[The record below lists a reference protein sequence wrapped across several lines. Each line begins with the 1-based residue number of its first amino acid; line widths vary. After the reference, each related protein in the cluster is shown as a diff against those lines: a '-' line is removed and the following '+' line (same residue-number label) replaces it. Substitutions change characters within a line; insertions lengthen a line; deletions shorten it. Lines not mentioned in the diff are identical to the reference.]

1 MISKSLF
8 WSLNANGDSYADYD
22 YDYNYDFDSMV
33 MIKTIAR
40 LVLSAFQ
47 SCKRLCHI
55 VHLRSAASQS
65 LSRSSNDKLKVI
77 PMMMT
82 IDPAP

>member
-22 YDYNYDFDSMV
+22 YDFDSMV
-33 MIKTIAR
+33 MIMTIAR

>member
-22 YDYNYDFDSMV
+22 YDFDSMV

>member
-8 WSLNANGDSYADYD
+8 RSLNANGDSYADYD
-22 YDYNYDFDSMV
+22 YNYDYDSMV

-55 VHLRSAASQS
+55 VHLRS
-65 LSRSSNDKLKVI
+65 
-77 PMMMT
+77 
-82 IDPAP
+82 

>member
-22 YDYNYDFDSMV
+22 YDFDSMV
-33 MIKTIAR
+33 MIMTIAR

-65 LSRSSNDKLKVI
+65 LSRSSNDKLKAI